1 MFFEYVELN
10 EFTISI
16 AFATLSIAFFLLWL
30 RARSRF
36 QKYYSNLIGIEKE
49 KQEIENDSQ
58 KLRRSY
64 DELCERYSDVIDID
78 EEKQK
83 IENDLRQLRRSYA
96 EKIYIYTKLVK
107 EVAIYNETI
116 AMAEL
121 GIYSPHFD
129 FTDSD
134 QFKAHIE
141 SVRAE
146 QKAMVSAKTAI
157 IANTDWTVG
166 GSRSEGK
173 KMAQRAVR
181 LSLRAF
187 NNECD
192 AALSNI
198 RWNNANAME
207 KRIQRA
213 YEQIDKLNETL
224 DIKINPVYLQL
235 KMKELWL
242 THEYREKQ
250 KEERDHKAEM
260 NRLKRE
266 EERLLK
272 DLAAAEK
279 DEASYQT
286 LLDKAK
292 SEAARAVGMEAT
304 KYEARIAELTAQ
316 LDTAHAR
323 AERAKSMAEQTRA
336 GHIYV
341 ISNIGSFG
349 EGVFKIGMTRRL
361 EPLERVRELGDASV
375 PFLFDVHAI
384 MYCQD
389 APSVEKRLHGAFDK
403 CRVNRANGRKE
414 FFRVSPE
421 MVEAEVH
428 KIDPGVDFITGIEA
442 QEYFETLAMAKAEA
456 QAAEDAPEVFP
467 TAI

>member
-1 MFFEYVELN
+1 MSAQDVAV
-10 EFTISI
+10 I
-16 AFATLSIAFFLLWL
+16 AFLSLVLLPIILLVLWL
-30 RARSRF
+30 RTRSRLKKCSAEY
-36 QKYYSNLIGIEKE
+36 QNIEERFTKCSAECE
-49 KQEIENDSQ
+49 KLE
-58 KLRRSY
+58 
-64 DELCERYSDVIDID
+64 ERFSSVIDI
-78 EEKQK
+78 EQEILSVTEKRREVEKTIQ
-83 IENDLRQLRRSYA
+83 ELRLDYA
-96 EKIYIYTKLVK
+96 EKRKIYGELVK

-116 AMAEL
+116 ALAQL
-121 GIYSPHFD
+121 GIYSPHFE

-141 SVRAE
+141 LVRAE

-157 IANTDWTVG
+157 EAHTDWEVG
-166 GSRSEGK
+166 GSKREGT
-173 KMAQRAVR
+173 KMTERAVR

-192 AALSNI
+192 AALSNV
-198 RWNNANAME
+198 RWNNVNAME

-213 YEQIDKLNETL
+213 YEQINKLNETL
-224 DIKINPVYLQL
+224 NIEINRTYFEL

-266 EERLLK
+266 EERLQR

-279 DEASYQT
+279 DETRYQT
-286 LLDKAK
+286 LLEKAK
-292 SEAARAVGMEAT
+292 AEAARAAGMDAT
-304 KYEARIAELTAQ
+304 KYEAQIAELTKE
-316 LDTAHAR
+316 LNTAHAK

-384 MYCQD
+384 IYCED
-389 APSVEKRLHGAFDK
+389 APSVEKRMHSAFDK
-403 CRVNRANGRKE
+403 HRVNRANGRKE
-414 FFRVSPE
+414 FFKVLPE
-421 MVEAEVH
+421 RVEAEIR
-428 KIDPGVDFITGIEA
+428 KIDPGADFISGVEA
-442 QEYFETLAMAKAEA
+442 QEYFETLAMIKAEA
-456 QAAEDAPEVFP
+456 QAVEVAPEVFP
-467 TAI
+467 AEL